1 MYRYFVSSG
10 LIFVFVGK
18 IPGVEESC
26 FGYFYHFFPVQPVGV
41 VRRLVVIG
49 MSVCVVPDDGDVA
62 QGKRS
67 IVTSSRGAVPG
78 AVVRLQAQ
86 AVACNVLLQPVA
98 EYGVGGGVEVDNVL
112 RLLGLIVTAYHVEIE
127 ITFHLADE
135 RTALY
140 KVF

>member
-41 VRRLVVIG
+41 VRRLVIIG

-98 EYGVGGGVEVDNVL
+98 EYGVGGGSRSRQRVEAA
-112 RLLGLIVTAYHVEIE
+112 RAYCYGLSC
-127 ITFHLADE
+127 
-135 RTALY
+135 RN
-140 KVF
+140 

>member
-1 MYRYFVSSG
+1 MLHR
-10 LIFVFVGK
+10 
-18 IPGVEESC
+18 
-26 FGYFYHFFPVQPVGV
+26 
-41 VRRLVVIG
+41 
-49 MSVCVVPDDGDVA
+49 
-62 QGKRS
+62 GKRS

-135 RTALY
+135 RPALY
-140 KVF
+140 KVLLSRAIPFLPHPKRQR